1 MLFMRTYRLE
11 TVLVHTHFH
20 VEVLE
25 ILIGGLLSLRAAR
38 LLVDT
43 GPPGSV
49 HLLVLLLSL
58 RILVEVVWR
67 PLLLLRHL
75 LHLHVLCVGLDGS

>member
-1 MLFMRTYRLE
+1 MRTYRLE
-11 TVLVHTHFH
+11 TVLVYTHFH
-20 VEVLE
+20 VKVLE
-25 ILIGGLLSLRAAR
+25 ILIGGLLSLRTAR

-49 HLLVLLLSL
+49 HLLILLLSL

-67 PLLLLRHL
+67 PLLLLGHL
-75 LHLHVLCVGLDGS
+75 LHLHGLCVGLDRG

>member
-11 TVLVHTHFH
+11 TVLVHTHLH

-25 ILIGGLLSLRAAR
+25 VLIRGLLSLRAR

-67 PLLLLRHL
+67 PLLLLGHL
-75 LHLHVLCVGLDGS
+75 LHLHVLCV

>member
-1 MLFMRTYRLE
+1 MRTYRLE
-11 TVLVHTHFH
+11 TVLVHAHFH

-25 ILIGGLLSLRAAR
+25 VLIGGLLSLRTR

-49 HLLVLLLSL
+49 HLLILLLSL

-75 LHLHVLCVGLDGS
+75 LHLHVLCVGLDGG

>member
-25 ILIGGLLSLRAAR
+25 VLIGGLLSLRSR

-49 HLLVLLLSL
+49 HLLILLLSL

-67 PLLLLRHL
+67 PLLLLGHL